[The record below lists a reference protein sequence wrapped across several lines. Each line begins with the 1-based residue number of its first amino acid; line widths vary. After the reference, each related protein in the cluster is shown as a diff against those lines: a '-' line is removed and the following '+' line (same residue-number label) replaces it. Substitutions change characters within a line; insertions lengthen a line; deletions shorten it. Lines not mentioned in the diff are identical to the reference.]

1 MVTAW
6 LVLAGGEMIRSPGD
20 MARFGGLL
28 FHRVLCPLQ
37 LAITFFYAALATAS
51 SVAQEKDRRTLIL
64 LLMTRMENRELVL
77 GKLSA
82 GWLHVLVMIGAGIP
96 IFALCTLFG
105 GVSGGQFVRATL
117 VTIASSLFAS
127 AVGTTVAFWREKTF
141 QTLAM
146 TALILCFWLAIWE
159 AVAGGVLGTNWWGIE
174 TTRWAAAFSP
184 IRALGAAVRPG
195 QVRTLLANPLQDEV
209 VWFLG
214 VSLTLSLLATA
225 WATLRVRVWNPSRET
240 RPSTADAVAVKRPPR
255 MTDLSH
261 VASSAARREST
272 PSDRAELPAGRRV
285 WNNPVLWR
293 EVCTWAYG
301 RKIWV
306 IRVAYLILFAMTAWA
321 IHAWAIPQSQLVT
334 ETNEVIPAL
343 AWALVPLFLLSL
355 VIVNALAVTA
365 VTTERDGKSL
375 DLLLTT
381 DLSPKEFV
389 FGKLGGV
396 FSVATLMIALPLA
409 LVFSAWW
416 RSGMTTENLIFISCG
431 LFVMDMFVA
440 TLGLHCGMRY
450 ANSQTAVAVSLGTVF
465 FLFLGVISCML
476 LMISFSG
483 SFQVQLGPFL
493 ALILGG
499 GVGLY
504 MALGA
509 HNPSTAIFAVS
520 FLVPFFTFYAITSF
534 LLRFNLSVFLV
545 LTVTYGFTTCAMLIP
560 AISEF
565 DFALDQTAGS
575 DD

>member
-6 LVLAGGEMIRSPGD
+6 LVLAGGQMIRSPGD

-77 GKLSA
+77 GKLAA
-82 GWLHVLVMIGAGIP
+82 GWLHVLVMIAAGIP
-96 IFALCTLFG
+96 VFALCTLFG

-117 VTIASSLFAS
+117 VTVASSLFAS
-127 AVGTTVAFWREKTF
+127 AIGTTVAFWREKTF

-146 TALILCFWLAIWE
+146 TALVLCFWLALGE
-159 AVAGGVLGTNWWGIE
+159 AVASGVLGANWWGIE

-195 QVRTLLANPLQDEV
+195 QISTLLANPLQDEA
-209 VWFLG
+209 VWFLI
-214 VSLTLSLLATA
+214 VSVTLSCLATT
-225 WATLRVRVWNPSRET
+225 WGTLRVRVWNPSREA
-240 RPSTADAVAVKRPPR
+240 RPAAAETVELKRPPSA
-255 MTDLSH
+255 TDTRHSRPVAGLSEQPT
-261 VASSAARREST
+261 S
-272 PSDRAELPAGRRV
+272 PAEEPPTGRRV

-306 IRVAYLILFAMTAWA
+306 IRAAYLILFAMAAWA
-321 IHAWAIPQSQLVT
+321 IHAWALPQSRLGT
-334 ETNEVIPAL
+334 DTDEVIPAL

-365 VTTERDGKSL
+365 ITTERDGKSL

-396 FSVATLMIALPLA
+396 MSVATLMIILPLI
-409 LVFSAWW
+409 LVLTAWW
-416 RSGMTTENLIFISCG
+416 RGGMITENLVFITCG
-431 LFVMDMFVA
+431 LLVMDLFVA

-504 MALGA
+504 VALGA
-509 HNPSTAIFAVS
+509 HNPSRAIGVVS

-545 LTVTYGFTTCAMLIP
+545 LTVTYGFTTWAMLVP

-565 DFALDQTAGS
+565 DFALDQSAGS

>member
-1 MVTAW
+1 
-6 LVLAGGEMIRSPGD
+6 
-20 MARFGGLL
+20 
-28 FHRVLCPLQ
+28 
-37 LAITFFYAALATAS
+37 
-51 SVAQEKDRRTLIL
+51 
-64 LLMTRMENRELVL
+64 
-77 GKLSA
+77 
-82 GWLHVLVMIGAGIP
+82 
-96 IFALCTLFG
+96 
-105 GVSGGQFVRATL
+105 
-117 VTIASSLFAS
+117 
-127 AVGTTVAFWREKTF
+127 
-141 QTLAM
+141 
-146 TALILCFWLAIWE
+146 
-159 AVAGGVLGTNWWGIE
+159 
-174 TTRWAAAFSP
+174 
-184 IRALGAAVRPG
+184 
-195 QVRTLLANPLQDEV
+195 
-209 VWFLG
+209 
-214 VSLTLSLLATA
+214 
-225 WATLRVRVWNPSRET
+225 
-240 RPSTADAVAVKRPPR
+240 
-255 MTDLSH
+255 
-261 VASSAARREST
+261 
-272 PSDRAELPAGRRV
+272 
-285 WNNPVLWR
+285 
-293 EVCTWAYG
+293 
-301 RKIWV
+301 
-306 IRVAYLILFAMTAWA
+306 
-321 IHAWAIPQSQLVT
+321 
-334 ETNEVIPAL
+334 
-343 AWALVPLFLLSL
+343 LLSL

-409 LVFSAWW
+409 LVFFAWL
-416 RSGMTTENLIFISCG
+416 RNGMITENLIFISYG
-431 LFVMDMFVA
+431 LIVMDLFVA

-509 HNPSTAIFAVS
+509 HNPSTAIGVVS

-545 LTVTYGFTTCAMLIP
+545 LTVTYGFTTWAMLIP